1 LLVLQLSIK
10 EGEISTGL
18 GKQTKEFDIERKI
31 KIVYL
36 DENLRIARCAAL
48 MQHWLLLPHSTHATS
63 DQQHQHSTTVAAA
76 AAEPPPPPGAVTLFV
91 VASRRPPITPQV
103 PAQ

>member
-1 LLVLQLSIK
+1 MWLMRPLLLFLLPCFPVVQLSIK

-36 DENLRIARCAAL
+36 DDNLRIARCAAL
-48 MQHWLLLPHSTHATS
+48 GHDW
-63 DQQHQHSTTVAAA
+63 
-76 AAEPPPPPGAVTLFV
+76 
-91 VASRRPPITPQV
+91 
-103 PAQ
+103 

>member
-1 LLVLQLSIK
+1 VHNVAANEVFQHQGAKVAVSLVWLRGALLVVSACLPVLQLSIK

-36 DENLRIARCAAL
+36 DDNLRIAR
-48 MQHWLLLPHSTHATS
+48 
-63 DQQHQHSTTVAAA
+63 
-76 AAEPPPPPGAVTLFV
+76 
-91 VASRRPPITPQV
+91 
-103 PAQ
+103 